1 MADRYTSKEF
11 RDLQG
16 NTERFIWDNKTN
28 KRVSKE
34 RFQESLRIPA
44 SLYTR
49 ERIGGRNVLV
59 SKATGKVVEQEE
71 VNQLID
77 YNRQIRRA
85 AQSKLR
91 GDAYSSIN
99 RNIIKPVGIAL
110 SDFMKI
116 GVWAEGGTGKETVLG
131 RKSRLAKEEKESNLE
146 DDRKEFKPNA
156 EQLKLQQ
163 SRINSTSIANSQP
176 STSSVQPPTDS
187 SVDKEDVT
195 NKNTNLQEQKGTNLQ
210 SNTAGSLTYWD
221 STTDKTVQVD
231 PSSTT
236 PFATG
241 EKNAQTLKINQDKAK
256 AQKFLDNYRGQR
268 ITPDVMK
275 ALNIVD
281 GGAKGTYQ
289 TRLTRNQFR
298 KGAPGIIKGT
308 GFDYP

>member
-99 RNIIKPVGIAL
+99 RNIIKPVGNAL

-116 GVWAEGGTGKETVLG
+116 GVWAEGGVGKETVLG
-131 RKSRLAKEEKESNLE
+131 RKSRLAKEEKAANLE
-146 DDRKEFKPNA
+146 DARKEFNPNA
-156 EQLKLQQ
+156 EQLKLMQ
-163 SRINSTSIANSQP
+163 SRLNSSTP
-176 STSSVQPPTDS
+176 STSSVQPPVDTSADS
-187 SVDKEDVT
+187 NQVKED
-195 NKNTNLQEQKGTNLQ
+195 NTTTAEQ
-210 SNTAGSLTYWD
+210 SNQTYPVDDNQKIIPEAKKQID
-221 STTDKTVQVD
+221 SDN
-231 PSSTT
+231 S
-236 PFATG
+236 A
-241 EKNAQTLKINQDKAK
+241 TLKINQDKAK
-256 AQKFLDNYRGQR
+256 AQKFLDNYRGQQ

-275 ALNIVD
+275 ALNTVD
-281 GGAKGTYQ
+281 GGAKGTWQ